1 MSTVLV
7 YAPAMRHTK
16 QGHPESNGRI
26 AAILP
31 ILEEYKLLH
40 QLTQLEPN
48 PATFTQ
54 LNRVHTKRLIERIR
68 QVSAYGGGLLDQ
80 GDTYATADS
89 YELARLAAGGTV
101 TAVDAIM
108 RGNANNGVA
117 LVRPPGHHAE
127 SDAVSGFCLF
137 NNVAV
142 AARQAQAVHGA
153 KRIVILDID
162 VHHGNGTQEIF
173 YNDPSVMF
181 VSMHLFAPYFY
192 PGIGTINEVGN
203 KKGFGYTVNVPFPP
217 GVGDVGYGRVMDQ
230 IVRPKIA
237 DFDPDLMLV
246 SIGFDAH
253 WKDPLAM
260 AGLSL
265 TGYARLVRSLLTCAQ
280 AICDG
285 RILFVLEGGYLYDAT
300 TYGILNVVNALLGQ
314 DEILDP
320 LGPMPYPE
328 QDITYL
334 LRQLKQNHLMW

>member
-1 MSTVLV
+1 MSTILV

-26 AAILP
+26 AAMLP
-31 ILEEYKLLH
+31 VLEEYGLLAA
-40 QLTQLEPN
+40 LTRLKPE
-48 PATFTQ
+48 PATVEQ
-54 LNRVHTKRLIERIR
+54 LRRVHTKRLIERIR

-89 YELARLAAGGTV
+89 YELARLAAGGTA

-108 RGNANNGVA
+108 AGKARNGIA

-127 SDAVSGFCLF
+127 TDNVSGFCLF

-142 AARQAQAVHGA
+142 AARQAQSVHGVR
-153 KRIVILDID
+153 RIVILDVD

-192 PGIGTINEVGN
+192 PGIGTLNEVGQQ
-203 KKGFGYTVNVPFPP
+203 KGFGYTVNVPFPP
-217 GVGDVGYGRVMDQ
+217 GVGDVGYNRVLDQ
-230 IVRPKIA
+230 VVAPKIRA
-237 DFDPDLMLV
+237 FEPDLMLV

-265 TGYARLVRSLLTCAQ
+265 TGYAQMARKLVDCADE
-280 AICDG
+280 ACNG
-285 RILFVLEGGYLYDAT
+285 RILFVLEGGYQYDAT
-300 TYGILNVVNALLGQ
+300 TFGILNVVNALLGR
-314 DEILDP
+314 DDILDP
-320 LGPMPYPE
+320 MGPMPYPE
-328 QDITYL
+328 QDITHL
-334 LRQLKQNHLMW
+334 LRQLKQSHLMW